1 MSLPNRWPASR
12 RSRQRKRA
20 ISVESATTELTRLP
34 GLEVA
39 EAKPE
44 VKPEHWIE
52 RGPSKR
58 LMLFAGRSH
67 PDLAQRIAE
76 KLGIQLGDVEFRTF
90 ANGETYCRY
99 QESIRGADMFIV
111 QTGYEPVDRNLM
123 ELLIMID
130 AAKLASARRITA
142 VLPYYPYARQ
152 DKKSRPREP
161 ITAKLVAE
169 LIQTA
174 GADRVLTMDLHA
186 GQVQGF
192 FEVPVDHMTALPML
206 AQYFR
211 DLGLREELVAVAPDT
226 GRTRLASKFAE
237 MIGGDLAVLQKDRPA
252 HNVAR
257 VTSVIGNV
265 EGKCAV
271 MTDDMIDTAGT
282 LVAGADFLAQAGAKK
297 VYACATHGI
306 FSPPAIARIE
316 ESPLDSVVVTD
327 TMPINPLTKPERV
340 TVLTVADILAE
351 TIHNVFADDS

>member
-1 MSLPNRWPASR
+1 
-12 RSRQRKRA
+12 
-20 ISVESATTELTRLP
+20 VESATTELTRLP

-39 EAKPE
+39 ETKPE
-44 VKPEHWIE
+44 LRPEHWIE

-67 PDLAQRIAE
+67 PELAQKIAE
-76 KLGIQLGDVEFRTF
+76 KLGIQVGDVSLRSF
-90 ANGETYCRY
+90 ASGETYCRY
-99 QESIRGADMFIV
+99 EESIRGADLFIV
-111 QTGYEPVDRNLM
+111 QTSSPPVDQHLM

-130 AAKLASARRITA
+130 AAKLASAKRITA
-142 VLPYYPYARQ
+142 VLPLYPYSRQ

-169 LIQTA
+169 MIQSA

-211 DLGLREELVAVAPDT
+211 DLGLPEELVAVAPDT

-252 HNVAR
+252 HNVAHI
-257 VTSVIGNV
+257 TNIIGNV
-265 EGKCAV
+265 KGKCAV
-271 MTDDMIDTAGT
+271 MTDDMVDTAGT
-282 LVAGADFLAQAGAKK
+282 LVAGAQFLKDHGAKK

-306 FSPPAIARIE
+306 FSSPAIERIE
-316 ESPLDSVVVTD
+316 ESVLDSVVVTD
-327 TMPINPLTKPERV
+327 TMPVNPLTKPERV

-351 TIHNVFADDS
+351 TIHNVFADDSVSAIFGDMNALF

>member
-1 MSLPNRWPASR
+1 MSLPNRSLVSR
-12 RSRQRKRA
+12 RSRSRKRA

-39 EAKPE
+39 ETKAE

-58 LMLFAGRSH
+58 LMLFSGRSH
-67 PDLAQRIAE
+67 PELAQRIA
-76 KLGIQLGDVEFRTF
+76 
-90 ANGETYCRY
+90 
-99 QESIRGADMFIV
+99 
-111 QTGYEPVDRNLM
+111 
-123 ELLIMID
+123 
-130 AAKLASARRITA
+130 A
-142 VLPYYPYARQ
+142 VLPLYPYSRQ

-169 LIQTA
+169 MVQSA

-192 FEVPVDHMTALPML
+192 LEVPVDHMTALPML
-206 AQYFR
+206 AQYVR
-211 DLGLREELVAVAPDT
+211 DLGLAEEVVAVAPDT

-257 VTSVIGNV
+257 VTNVIGDI

-271 MTDDMIDTAGT
+271 MTDDMVDTAGT
-282 LVAGADFLAQAGAKK
+282 LVAGADFLKERGAKR
-297 VYACATHGI
+297 VFACATHGI
-306 FSPPAIARIE
+306 FSPPSIERIE
-316 ESPLDSVVVTD
+316 ASALDSVIVTD
-327 TMPINPLTKPERV
+327 TVPIDPLTKPERV

-351 TIHNVFADDS
+351 TIHNVFSDDSVSAIFRDMNALF

>member
-1 MSLPNRWPASR
+1 MST
-12 RSRQRKRA
+12 
-20 ISVESATTELTRLP
+20 EGATTTVEATRLP
-34 GLEVA
+34 GLEVTETA
-39 EAKPE
+39 PE
-44 VKPEHWIE
+44 VRPEHWIE

-58 LMLFAGRSH
+58 LMLFAGRSN
-67 PDLAQRIAE
+67 PALAQRISE
-76 KLGIQLGDVEFRTF
+76 ELRIELGEVSLRSF
-90 ANGETYCRY
+90 ASGETYCRFE
-99 QESIRGADMFIV
+99 ESIRGADLFIV
-111 QTGYEPVDRNLM
+111 QTSSPPVDQHLM

-142 VLPYYPYARQ
+142 VLPLYPYSRQ

-169 LIQTA
+169 MIQAA

-192 FEVPVDHMTALPML
+192 FQIPVDHMTALPML

-211 DLGLREELVAVAPDT
+211 DLRLPEELVAVAPDT

-257 VTSVIGNV
+257 VTNIIGDV
-265 EGKCAV
+265 RGKCAV

-282 LVAGADFLAQAGAKK
+282 LVAGAEFLKRAGAKH
-297 VYACATHGI
+297 VFACATHGI
-306 FSPPAIARIE
+306 FSTPALERIA
-316 ESPLDSVVVTD
+316 ESPLDRVVVTD
-327 TMPINPLTKPERV
+327 TVPVDPRADPDRIRV
-340 TVLTVADILAE
+340 LPVAGILAQ
-351 TIHNVFADDS
+351 TIHNIFADDSVSAIFGDMNALF

>member
-1 MSLPNRWPASR
+1 M
-12 RSRQRKRA
+12 
-20 ISVESATTELTRLP
+20 ESATTELTRLP

-39 EAKPE
+39 ETKPE
-44 VKPEHWIE
+44 LKPEHWIE

-58 LMLFAGRSH
+58 LMLFSGRSH
-67 PDLAQRIAE
+67 PELAQKIAE
-76 KLGIQLGDVEFRTF
+76 KLGIQVGDVSLRSF
-90 ANGETYCRY
+90 ASGETYCRY
-99 QESIRGADMFIV
+99 EESIRGADLFIV
-111 QTGYEPVDRNLM
+111 QSSSPPVDQHLV

-130 AAKLASARRITA
+130 AAKLASAKRITA
-142 VLPYYPYARQ
+142 VLPLFPYSRQ

-169 LIQTA
+169 MIQAA

-211 DLGLREELVAVAPDT
+211 DLV
-226 GRTRLASKFAE
+226 
-237 MIGGDLAVLQKDRPA
+237 GD
-252 HNVAR
+252 
-257 VTSVIGNV
+257 V

-271 MTDDMIDTAGT
+271 MTDDMVDTAGT
-282 LVAGADFLAQAGAKK
+282 LVAGAQFLKDRGAKK

-306 FSPPAIARIE
+306 FSPPAIERIE
-316 ESPLDSVVVTD
+316 DSALDSVVVTD
-327 TMPINPLTKPERV
+327 TVPINPLTKPERV

-351 TIHNVFADDS
+351 TIHNVFADDSVSAIFGDMNALF

>member
-1 MSLPNRWPASR
+1 MSLPNRLLGSR
-12 RSRQRKRA
+12 RSRSRKRA

-39 EAKPE
+39 ETKPE

-52 RGPSKR
+52 TGPSKR
-58 LMLFAGRSH
+58 LMLFAGR
-67 PDLAQRIAE
+67 
-76 KLGIQLGDVEFRTF
+76 
-90 ANGETYCRY
+90 
-99 QESIRGADMFIV
+99 
-111 QTGYEPVDRNLM
+111 
-123 ELLIMID
+123 
-130 AAKLASARRITA
+130 KLASARGIRA
-142 VLPYYPYARQ
+142 VLPLYPYSRQ

-169 LIQTA
+169 MMQSA

-211 DLGLREELVAVAPDT
+211 DLGLPEELVAVAPDT

-252 HNVAR
+252 HNVAHI
-257 VTSVIGNV
+257 TNVIGDI
-265 EGKCAV
+265 EGKCCV
-271 MTDDMIDTAGT
+271 MTDDMVDTAGT
-282 LVAGADFLAQAGAKK
+282 LVAGAQFLKEHGAKT

-306 FSPPAIARIE
+306 FSPPAIERIE
-316 ESPLDSVVVTD
+316 QSPLDKVIVTD
-327 TMPINPLTKPERV
+327 TVPIDPLTKPDRV
-340 TVLTVADILAE
+340 TVLPIADILAE
-351 TIHNVFADDS
+351 TIHNIFADDSVSAIFGDMNALF